1 MPLLM
6 PFPYPYP
13 YPCPYNATR
22 CRWNYPYKTPTMQ
35 KGYYQAPC
43 LNFDEKEVVYPADE
57 VCAAWISN
65 RRTTFHIRCHVP
77 FLCPVFTVFP
87 LCFLFL
93 GLRPSITPQSNAMFI
108 TSRLSVN
115 AVFQPKSE
123 CWVPWLGPVHLS
135 PRLPSPHPPSPNS
148 DVQHSLCLCSAHYS
162 HPPVHSHSLLLS
174 RITKQV

>member
-1 MPLLM
+1 
-6 PFPYPYP
+6 
-13 YPCPYNATR
+13 
-22 CRWNYPYKTPTMQ
+22 MQ

-65 RRTTFHIRCHVP
+65 RRTTSHIRCHVP

-93 GLRPSITPQSNAMFI
+93 GLRPSTTPQSNAMFI

-123 CWVPWLGPVHLS
+123 WWVPWLGRASIAASHTLTQGTPAYSVNESTH
-135 PRLPSPHPPSPNS
+135 
-148 DVQHSLCLCSAHYS
+148 QSA
-162 HPPVHSHSLLLS
+162 PADML
-174 RITKQV
+174 Q